1 MEPPKSYVG
10 KALSNKHI
18 LTILV
23 VEFSETLITF
33 MASLFFSFDL

>member
-23 VEFSETLITF
+23 VEFSETLNNIYGQF
-33 MASLFFSFDL
+33 VF